1 MIADPGIQER
11 LAQTAQTSM
20 QALNEPAFAQVLS
33 GLGPYAEPVA
43 AFQLLSRVTAT
54 ETPEELRRLCDANPL
69 TKESNAVERAL
80 LLLACQHAA
89 AQVPALPV
97 SDRVKQLFADE
108 FDFYANPSPAWIPH
122 FRHDDLRYREMARI
136 ATLRRFPAGQFH
148 WEITGLPKSWLL
160 QTPRVLTL
168 LSHVVGRM
176 GGFAPLFEFH
186 INSRRKN
193 RLVLLEKEGNI
204 SYYRTAQALALQP
217 HVKGLMLASWLYCES
232 TAKVSPHLAWLRS
245 VPQSGGALAVDLG
258 PVHEDAGFLTG
269 SEERRL
275 LYQQG
280 TYRPCMGCVLWA
292 RQDLIAWAARHPE
305 FDQ

>member
-1 MIADPGIQER
+1 LP
-11 LAQTAQTSM
+11 
-20 QALNEPAFAQVLS
+20 
-33 GLGPYAEPVA
+33 GLGAYAEPLA
-43 AFQLLSRVTAT
+43 AFQLLLRVTAT
-54 ETPEELRRLCDANPL
+54 ETPEELRQLCDSNPQIA
-69 TKESNAVERAL
+69 ESNGVERSL
-80 LLLACQHAA
+80 LLLASQHAA
-89 AQVPALPV
+89 SQVPALPI
-97 SDRVKQLFADE
+97 SHRVKQLFADE

-122 FRHDDLRYREMARI
+122 FRHADLRYREMARI

-168 LSHVVGRM
+168 LSHVIGRM

-186 INSRRKN
+186 INSRRRN

-204 SYYRTAQALALQP
+204 SYYRTAQALAMQP
-217 HVKGLMLASWLYCES
+217 QVKGLMLASWLYCEG
-232 TAKVSPHLAWLRS
+232 TAKVSPHLAWLRT
-245 VPQSGGALAVDLG
+245 VPQNGGALAVDLG
-258 PVHEDAGFLTG
+258 PVPEDAGFLTG

-280 TYRPCMGCVLWA
+280 AYRPRMGCVLWA
-292 RQDLIAWAARHPE
+292 RRDLIAWAEQHPE